1 MPKKQSHE
9 WNLHL
14 IYKSVSDPQIE
25 LDQKQADKA
34 AAAFAAKYRKDKKH
48 LKDPVAL
55 AAALQAYEKLI
66 KIPSSKASYYVFMRK
81 DLNIEDKEAEALGA
95 RLEERATKRGNQ
107 LLFFTLELGKVP
119 ASTQKKFLTAK
130 VLAPYKYWLTQL
142 FDNAKYDLSE
152 PEEKILSLKADVSSG
167 RWVQATD
174 NVRNKKTVLFEGA
187 ELPLPEAEGMYQ
199 HLPVERRR
207 ELYTAVRSVYKDVA
221 DIAESELNALYTDK
235 KIDDELR
242 GMKQPYEAT
251 IRGYQNDVKSVLSL
265 VDAVSESTHISHRFY
280 QAKKKMMGQKTLS
293 YADRAASVGEIKTKV
308 PFEKA
313 VKIVREV
320 FGELD
325 PQYADIFDR
334 MLANGQLDVYPR
346 KGKTG
351 GAYCI
356 SSPEIPT
363 FVLLNHTDEFE
374 SLKTLAHE
382 MGHAVHAERSKLQR
396 PIYEGHPIST
406 AETASTF
413 FEYAALKRILEML
426 PEEERIIG
434 LHNVIQDDVS
444 TVFRQ
449 IACFQFE
456 RALHEAV
463 RTHGY
468 VAKEQIA
475 DLMNTHMA
483 AYLGPAFKLT
493 RDDGYFFVTWGHIRR
508 FFYVYSYAYGQLI
521 SKAMHRKLERDSSYI
536 KKVDGFLTAGESMSP
551 EDIFAQCELHTRTPA
566 LFKQG
571 LASIEADVKELER
584 LIR

>member
-1 MPKKQSHE
+1 MPKKQPYE
-9 WNLHL
+9 WNLSL
-14 IYKSVSDPQIE
+14 IYSSVTDPQIE
-25 LDQKQADKA
+25 IDQKKADKA
-34 AAAFAAKYRKDKKH
+34 AAAFATTYRKDKKH

-55 AAALQAYEKLI
+55 AAALKAYEKLI
-66 KIPSSKASYYVFMRK
+66 KIPSSKASYYVYMRK
-81 DLNIEDKEAEALGA
+81 DLNVEDKAAEALGA

-107 LLFFTLELGKVP
+107 LLFFTLELGKVSP
-119 ASTQKKFLTAK
+119 AIQKKFLAAK
-130 VLAPYKYWLTQL
+130 ELAPYKYWLTQV
-142 FDNAKYDLSE
+142 FENAKYDLSE

-174 NVRNKKTVLFEGA
+174 NVLNKKTVAFEG
-187 ELPLPEAEGMYQ
+187 EVLPLPKAEGMYQ
-199 HLPVERRR
+199 HLPVEKRR
-207 ELYTAVRSVYKDVA
+207 ELYTAVRSVYKEVS
-221 DIAESELNALYTDK
+221 DIAESELNAIYTDK
-235 KIDDELR
+235 KIEDELR
-242 GMKQPYEAT
+242 GMTQPYEAT

-265 VDAVSESTHISHRFY
+265 VDAVTEGAEISHRFY
-280 QAKKKMMGQKTLS
+280 KAKRKLMGEKVLT
-293 YADRAASVGEIKTKV
+293 YADRSASVGEIKTKV

-313 VKIVREV
+313 VQVVREV

-334 MLANGQLDVYPR
+334 LLANGQLDVYPR

-356 SSPEIPT
+356 SSPETPT
-363 FVLLNHTDEFE
+363 FVLLNHTDTFE

-382 MGHAVHAERSKLQR
+382 MGHAVHAERSKMQR
-396 PIYEGHPIST
+396 PLYEGHPIST

-413 FEYAALKRILEML
+413 FEYAALKRVLEML

-456 RALHEAV
+456 RALHEAI
-463 RTHGY
+463 RSEGY
-468 VAKEQIA
+468 VAKEHIA
-475 DLMNTHMA
+475 DLMNTHMG

-521 SKAMHRKLERDSSYI
+521 SKAMHRKLENDPAYI

-551 EDIFAQCELHTRTPA
+551 EDIFAGCDLDTRSPA
-566 LFKQG
+566 IFKEG
-571 LASIEADVKELER
+571 LKSIEADVHELER
-584 LIR
+584 LMK